1 MRCPFC
7 GCIETQVKDSRPSD
21 DYLAIRRRRFCPEC
35 VSRFTTYERIQ
46 LSDLVVLKK
55 KGERVPFDREKL
67 MRSIYT
73 ATRKRSIDAER
84 IEKLVNGVVRR
95 LEMMGDAEIS
105 SKVIGEMVLEALKD
119 FDIVSY
125 IRFASVYKDF
135 KNIEDFQ
142 KFISEKNER
151 E

>member
-21 DYLAIRRRRFCPEC
+21 DSLAIRRRRFCPEC

-46 LSDLVVLKK
+46 LSDLVVVKK
-55 KGERVPFDREKL
+55 NGERVPFDREK
-67 MRSIYT
+67 MKRSIFT
-73 ATRKRSIDAER
+73 ATRKRSIDGDR

-95 LEMMGDAEIS
+95 LEMLGDSEIS

-119 FDIVSY
+119 LDVVSY
-125 IRFASVYKDF
+125 IRFASVYRDF
-135 KNIEDFQ
+135 QGINDFQ
-142 KFISEKNER
+142 KFIEE
-151 E
+151 

>member
-46 LSDLVVLKK
+46 LSDLVVVKK
-55 KGERVPFDREKL
+55 NGERVPFDREK
-67 MRSIYT
+67 MVRSIYT
-73 ATRKRSIDAER
+73 ATRKRAIDAER

-95 LEMMGDAEIS
+95 LEMLGDAEIS

-119 FDIVSY
+119 LDLVSY
-125 IRFASVYKDF
+125 LRFASVYKDF
-135 KNIEDFQ
+135 KSIEDFQ
-142 KFISEKNER
+142 KFISE
-151 E
+151 

>member
-7 GCIETQVKDSRPSD
+7 GCTETQVKDSRPSD

-35 VSRFTTYERIQ
+35 ISRFTTYERIQ
-46 LSDLVVLKK
+46 LSDLVVVKK
-55 KGERVPFDREKL
+55 NGERVPFDREK
-67 MRSIYT
+67 MVRSICT

-95 LEMMGDAEIS
+95 LEMLGDSEIS

-119 FDIVSY
+119 LDIVSY
-125 IRFASVYKDF
+125 IRFASVYRDF

-142 KFISEKNER
+142 KFIAE
-151 E
+151 

>member
-46 LSDLVVLKK
+46 LSDLVVVKK
-55 KGERVPFDREKL
+55 KGERVPFDREK
-67 MRSIYT
+67 MVRSIYT
-73 ATRKRSIDAER
+73 ATRKRAIDAER

-95 LEMMGDAEIS
+95 LEMLGDAEIS

-119 FDIVSY
+119 LDLVSY
-125 IRFASVYKDF
+125 LRFASVYKDF
-135 KNIEDFQ
+135 KSIEDFQ
-142 KFISEKNER
+142 KFISE
-151 E
+151 

>member
-67 MRSIYT
+67 VRSIYT

-119 FDIVSY
+119 LDIVSY

-142 KFISEKNER
+142 KFIAE
-151 E
+151 

>member
-46 LSDLVVLKK
+46 LSDLVVVKK
-55 KGERVPFDREKL
+55 NGERVPFDREK
-67 MRSIYT
+67 MVRSIYT
-73 ATRKRSIDAER
+73 ATRKRAIDGER

-95 LEMMGDAEIS
+95 LEMLGDAEIS

-119 FDIVSY
+119 LDLVSY
-125 IRFASVYKDF
+125 LRFASVYKDF
-135 KNIEDFQ
+135 KSIEDFQ
-142 KFISEKNER
+142 KFISE
-151 E
+151 

>member
-46 LSDLVVLKK
+46 LSDLVVVKK
-55 KGERVPFDREKL
+55 KGERVPFDREKM
-67 MRSIYT
+67 MRSIWT

-95 LEMMGDAEIS
+95 LEMLGDSEIS

-119 FDIVSY
+119 LDVVSY

-142 KFISEKNER
+142 KFTLE
-151 E
+151 

>member
-46 LSDLVVLKK
+46 LSDLVVVKK
-55 KGERVPFDREKL
+55 NGERVPFDREK
-67 MRSIYT
+67 MVRSIYT

-95 LEMMGDAEIS
+95 LEMLGDAEIS
-105 SKVIGEMVLEALKD
+105 SKVIGEMVLEALRD
-119 FDIVSY
+119 LDLVSY
-125 IRFASVYKDF
+125 LRFASVYKDF

-142 KFISEKNER
+142 KFISE
-151 E
+151 

>member
-46 LSDLVVLKK
+46 LSDLVVVKK
-55 KGERVPFDREKL
+55 KGERVPFDREK
-67 MRSIYT
+67 MARSICT

-95 LEMMGDAEIS
+95 LEMVGDPEIS

-119 FDIVSY
+119 LDLVSY
-125 IRFASVYKDF
+125 LRFASVYKDF
-135 KNIEDFQ
+135 KTIEDFH
-142 KFISEKNER
+142 KFILE
-151 E
+151 